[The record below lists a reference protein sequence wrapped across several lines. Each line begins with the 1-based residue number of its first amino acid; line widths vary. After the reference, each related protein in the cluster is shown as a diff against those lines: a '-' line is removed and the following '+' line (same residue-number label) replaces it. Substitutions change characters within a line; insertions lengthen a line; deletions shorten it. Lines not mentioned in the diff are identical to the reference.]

1 MEVDLISLFAIVVAA
16 FICPVLAAIG
26 KKRLIPETVFLL
38 IVGMLIGPN
47 VLGIAKV
54 DSAISLLSD
63 LGLGFLFL
71 LAGYEIDT
79 KELAGKQGRH
89 GFLTWMVTFAIA
101 VGVCFVIPESR
112 ENPMGWLAVAIALTT
127 TAYGTIVPILRERGI
142 ADTHIGKAI
151 TNYGVW
157 GELCPIIAIALVL
170 SSRTKWITVL
180 VLAAFALLAV
190 LTAVFSK
197 RLRTEETRLA
207 KYIQS
212 HSDGNAQMLIRVI
225 MMLLVGLL
233 AVSAAFELDIVL
245 GAFAAGFII
254 RYIVPEGDK
263 TMEYKLDSI
272 GYGFF
277 IPLFFVVSGMGIDP
291 RAVAEYPLLLALFI
305 VSLLLVRAL
314 PIFVSLRLNRETRS
328 LSPQERA
335 TVSLYCATALPLIVA
350 VTSIAVSIGAMT
362 DDIAS
367 LLVAAGGISVF
378 LMPLAASLSYK
389 AIAVSERHQNA
400 KENK

>member
-1 MEVDLISLFAIVVAA
+1 MEVDLISLFAIVLCA
-16 FICPVLAAIG
+16 FICPVLAAIS

-38 IVGMLIGPN
+38 IAGMLIGPN
-47 VLGIAKV
+47 VLNLAQA

-71 LAGYEIDT
+71 LAGYEISP
-79 KELAGKQGRH
+79 KELAGRQGRR
-89 GFLTWMVTFAIA
+89 GFFTWLCTFAIA
-101 VGVCFVIPESR
+101 LCICFAIPASHD
-112 ENPMGWLAVAIALTT
+112 NPLGWLAAAIALTT

-142 ADTHIGKAI
+142 TGTPLGQAI

-170 SSRTKWITVL
+170 STRTKWLTLLI
-180 VLAAFALLAV
+180 LAAFALLAV

-197 RLRTEETRLA
+197 RLKTEETHIA

-212 HSDGNAQMLIRVI
+212 HNDGNAQMLIRVI
-225 MMLLVGLL
+225 MVLLVGLL
-233 AVSAAFELDIVL
+233 AISAVFELDIVL

-254 RYIVPEGDK
+254 RYIVPEGDEM
-263 TMEYKLDSI
+263 MEYKLDSI

-277 IPLFFVVSGMGIDP
+277 IPLFFVVSGMGINP
-291 RAVAEYPLLLALFI
+291 KAVAEYPLLLVLFI
-305 VSLLLVRAL
+305 VLLLLVRAL
-314 PIFVSLRLNRETRS
+314 PIYVSLRLDRETRS
-328 LSPQERA
+328 LDPKQCS
-335 TVSLYCATALPLIVA
+335 TVALYCATALPLIVA
-350 VTSIAVSIGAMT
+350 VTSIAVNIGAMT

-378 LMPLAASLSYK
+378 LMPLAASLTFK
-389 AIAVSERHQNA
+389 AITASERHQA
-400 KENK
+400 TKD